1 MSKIRTLNDL
11 SDRLSKD
18 LVWRKK
24 ELSVL
29 ESLVE
34 TRSFAQDKTNALIRS
49 GIPLLYAHWEGY
61 IKCAAS
67 AYLEFVSSQKNLKY
81 NDLTYNFV
89 AIAMKR
95 KLNEAS
101 ATNQSTI
108 HNQVIRFLMESM
120 DQRIDIPT
128 DDVIKTGSNLSSSLF
143 QQILALLGI
152 EYKPY
157 ELKQKLIDEKLLQ
170 KRNQIAHG
178 EYLDVDMASYQEL
191 HEKII
196 EMMELFKNQIE
207 NHAIQKLYLRPS
219 KRSE

>member
-11 SDRLSKD
+11 DDRLSED
-18 LVWRKK
+18 LAWRKK

-29 ESLVE
+29 ESLIK
-34 TRSFAQDKTNALIRS
+34 TRSFEQNKTNALIRC
-49 GIPLLYAHWEGY
+49 GIALLYAHWEGY

-81 NDLTYNFV
+81 CDLTYNFV
-89 AIAMKR
+89 AIAMKK

-101 ATNQSTI
+101 VTNQSTI
-108 HNQVIRFLMESM
+108 HNQVLQFLMESM
-120 DQRIDIPT
+120 EQRIDIPM

-143 QQILALLGI
+143 RQILALLGI
-152 EYKPY
+152 EDEPY
-157 ELKQKLIDEKLLQ
+157 ELKQKLIDEKLLK

-178 EYLDVDMASYQEL
+178 EYLDVDVASYQEL
-191 HEKII
+191 YKIII

-207 NHAIQKLYLRPS
+207 NHAVQKLYLRTQVN
-219 KRSE
+219 

>member
-11 SDRLSKD
+11 NNRLSED

-29 ESLVE
+29 ESLIE
-34 TRSFAQDKTNALIRS
+34 IKSFEQNKTNTLIRS
-49 GIPLLYAHWEGY
+49 GIALLYAHWEGY
-61 IKCAAS
+61 VKCAAS

-81 NDLTYNFV
+81 CDLTYNFV
-89 AIAMKR
+89 AIAMKK

-101 ATNQSTI
+101 VTNQSTI
-108 HNQVIRFLMESM
+108 HNQVLQFLMESM
-120 DQRIDIPT
+120 EQRIDIPT

-143 QQILALLGI
+143 RQILALLGI
-152 EYKPY
+152 EYEPY
-157 ELKQKLIDEKLLQ
+157 ELKQKLIDEKLLK

-178 EYLDVDMASYQEL
+178 EYLDVDVASYQEL
-191 HEKII
+191 YKKII

-207 NHAIQKLYLRPS
+207 NHAVQKLYIRTPVN
-219 KRSE
+219 

>member
-11 SDRLSKD
+11 NNRLSED

-29 ESLVE
+29 ESLIE
-34 TRSFAQDKTNALIRS
+34 TKSFEQNKTNTLIRS
-49 GIPLLYAHWEGY
+49 GIALLYAHWEGY
-61 IKCAAS
+61 VKCAAS

-81 NDLTYNFV
+81 CDLTYNFV
-89 AIAMKR
+89 AIAMKK

-101 ATNQSTI
+101 VTNQSTI
-108 HNQVIRFLMESM
+108 HNQVLQFLMESM
-120 DQRIDIPT
+120 EQRIDIPT

-143 QQILALLGI
+143 RQILALLGI
-152 EYKPY
+152 EYEPY
-157 ELKQKLIDEKLLQ
+157 ELKQKLIDEKLLK

-178 EYLDVDMASYQEL
+178 EYLDVDVASYQEL
-191 HEKII
+191 YKKII

-207 NHAIQKLYLRPS
+207 NHAAQKLYIRT
-219 KRSE
+219 R

>member
-1 MSKIRTLNDL
+1 MSRIRTLNDL
-11 SDRLSKD
+11 SYRLSED

-29 ESLVE
+29 ESLID
-34 TRSFAQDKTNALIRS
+34 TKSFAQDKTNALIRS

-67 AYLEFVSSQKNLKY
+67 AYLEFVSRQKDLKY
-81 NDLTYNFV
+81 CDLTYNFV
-89 AIAMKR
+89 AIAMKK

-108 HNQVIRFLMESM
+108 HNQVIQFLMESM
-120 DQRIDIPT
+120 EQRIDIPT
-128 DDVIKTGSNLSSSLF
+128 DDAIKTGSNLSSSLF

-157 ELKQKLIDEKLLQ
+157 ELKQKLIDEKLLK
-170 KRNQIAHG
+170 KRNRIAHG
-178 EYLDVDMASYQEL
+178 EYLDVDVASYKEL

-207 NHAIQKLYLRPS
+207 NHAVQKLYLRTS

>member
-11 SDRLSKD
+11 NNRLSED

-29 ESLVE
+29 ESLIE
-34 TRSFAQDKTNALIRS
+34 TKSFEQNKTNTLIRS
-49 GIPLLYAHWEGY
+49 GIALLYAHWEGY
-61 IKCAAS
+61 VKCAAS

-81 NDLTYNFV
+81 CDLTYNFV
-89 AIAMKR
+89 AIAMKK

-101 ATNQSTI
+101 VTNQSTI
-108 HNQVIRFLMESM
+108 HNQVLQFLMESM
-120 DQRIDIPT
+120 EQRIDIPT

-143 QQILALLGI
+143 RQILALLGI
-152 EYKPY
+152 EYEPY
-157 ELKQKLIDEKLLQ
+157 ELKQKLIDEKLLK

-178 EYLDVDMASYQEL
+178 EYLDVDVASYQEL
-191 HEKII
+191 YKKII

-207 NHAIQKLYLRPS
+207 NHAVQKLYIRTPVN
-219 KRSE
+219 